1 HWTTLRTSRFEVI
14 RAWERP
20 CALMQFSFVRSRR
33 HTRRQRRYACEGEG
47 SVLAEAV
54 LYDASVVVGREF
66 DALRQDRLDCS
77 LVLRAIPRVVR
88 IGINLDCCAIDVYGK
103 RCRTQS
109 GGVTQI
115 ELAEV
120 RRDAH
125 ACTVAKNLHALDAC
139 PAQSL
144 RVGLRNRGKGWLRR
158 RRYLR
163 GRRSAS
169 ARHNG
174 RYGDGRHG

>member
-1 HWTTLRTSRFEVI
+1 
-14 RAWERP
+14 
-20 CALMQFSFVRSRR
+20 RR
-33 HTRRQRRYACEGEG
+33 YTRRQRLYGCGDED

-66 DALRQDRLDCS
+66 DALRQDRLDRR
-77 LVLRAIPRVVR
+77 LVLRAIPRIVR
-88 IGINLDCCAIDVYGK
+88 IGIDLDRCAIDVHGK
-103 RCRTQS
+103 RSRTQS

-125 ACTVAKNLHALDAC
+125 ARTVAENLHALDAC

-144 RVGLRNRGKGWLRR
+144 RVGLRNRGQGRLRR

-163 GRRSAS
+163 RRSAS
-169 ARHNG
+169 CRQ
-174 RYGDGRHG
+174 Y